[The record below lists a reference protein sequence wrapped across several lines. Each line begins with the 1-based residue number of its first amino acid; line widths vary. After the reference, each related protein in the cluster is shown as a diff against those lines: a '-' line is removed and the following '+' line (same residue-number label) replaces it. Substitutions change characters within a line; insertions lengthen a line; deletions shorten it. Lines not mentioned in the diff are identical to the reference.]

1 MVRRVSPESKTTTC
15 EPSEHGNTYA
25 KDRADRFVLLTR
37 KVPIVIRYSCSIH
50 PSFRE
55 REYLQKDF
63 FLIYRHFENFIWLLK
78 ILLEIFLRDNCKSW
92 KYLYSG

>member
-1 MVRRVSPESKTTTC
+1 MRRI
-15 EPSEHGNTYA
+15 G
-25 KDRADRFVLLTR
+25 ADRFVLLTR